1 MPGTDGAIDTATMG
15 ARGIRRLV
23 GCARTRCK
31 TEVERGGHGVSG
43 TVPRPRPAH
52 LQQRSISS
60 KTGARTTSETQRR
73 PTTAD
78 SAKKGF
84 RWKRT
89 RRSQQHQQDPEQ
101 QRLKQADLDTL
112 ELAAQEGHIDL
123 KYLDEAG
130 FCLFSPVSYSYSRVN
145 QQKRLEQVPTRG
157 SRISILG
164 LWQPAQQFE
173 YALAQGGFDGES
185 YLKVMDWIAQKASR
199 TLEQTGRLTVVV
211 QDNGSIHKREIVR
224 QQWQRWQDQ
233 GLLSF
238 FLPPYS
244 AQMNRIE
251 DQWHQLKAH
260 EIAGQMFEDEYDLAL
275 AVIKGMETRSEAG
288 GYPLERFKFNSA

>member
-1 MPGTDGAIDTATMG
+1 M
-15 ARGIRRLV
+15 
-23 GCARTRCK
+23 
-31 TEVERGGHGVSG
+31 
-43 TVPRPRPAH
+43 RPTH
-52 LQQRSISS
+52 LQQRTI
-60 KTGARTTSETQRR
+60 GSETRAGATSQTECR
-73 PTTAD
+73 PDSPD

-89 RRSQQHQQDPEQ
+89 RHSQQRRQDIEQ
-101 QRLKQADLDTL
+101 KRLKQADLETL

-130 FCLFSPVSYSYSRVN
+130 FCLLSPVSYSYSRIK

-157 SRISILG
+157 NRISILG
-164 LWQPAQQFE
+164 LWQPDQQFE

-185 YLKVMDWIAQKASR
+185 YIKVMDWIAQRAALTR
-199 TLEQTGRLTVVV
+199 AETDRLTVVV

-233 GLLSF
+233 GLSLF
-238 FLPPYS
+238 FLPPYC
-244 AQMNRIE
+244 AEMNRIE

-260 EIAGQMFEDEYDLAL
+260 EIAGQMFEDEYDLAI
-275 AVIKGMETRSEAG
+275 AVIKGMEARSASGE
-288 GYPLERFKFNSA
+288 YSLERFKFKSA